1 MNITK
6 KVIDEVNVIL
16 NLEVQKADYAAAVEK
31 SIKDTCKKIQ
41 MPGFRKGMVPKSLIA
56 KRYGTEIK
64 VEEVNKLIGK
74 ALYDYIQENKLNVLS
89 EPVVSD
95 EQETIDLATAEDFTM
110 SFAIALAPEFALT
123 LDNSVKVPY
132 YTIKVEDEMVK
143 NQIEGFRAQFGE
155 RISAEDAC
163 ADDVIK
169 GNVAELD
176 ADGNIVEG
184 GIVAENATVYP
195 KYFVNADQKAKF
207 EGAKKFASVDFNPA
221 EATGNNVNEVS
232 SMLQIDKEKAE
243 GLTANF
249 RFTIT
254 DINHLEKAA
263 LNEDF
268 FTKVFGDECKTEEDF
283 NAKINA
289 MIADQLKGNS
299 EYRFTMDARTV
310 LMNQVG
316 ELKFPET
323 QLKKWLLSKEE
334 NRDAEKLDKE
344 FPEMMNQLK
353 WQLIEEKIVA
363 ANDVKVSD
371 DDIKAEAKA
380 MVSAQM
386 AQYGMGNLPEE
397 YLDQYALSLVN
408 DKKQRDQLRDSAVNR
423 KIMGVIRSAVALDE
437 KQVTMEQF
445 NELFK

>member
-6 KVIDEVNVIL
+6 TVIDDVNVIL
-16 NLEVQKADYAAAVEK
+16 NLEIEKADYAAAVEK
-31 SIKDTCKKIQ
+31 GIKDAAKNMQ
-41 MPGFRKGMVPKSLIA
+41 MPGFRKGMVPKGLVA
-56 KRYGTEIK
+56 KRFGTEIK

-74 ALYDYIQENKLNVLS
+74 AMYDYIQENKINVLG
-89 EPVVSD
+89 EPMVADS
-95 EQETIDLATAEDFTM
+95 QEAIDLATAENFTM
-110 SFAIALAPEFALT
+110 SFSLAIAPEFNVT

-132 YTIKVEDEMVK
+132 YTIKVEEEMIN
-143 NQIEGFRAQFGE
+143 NQIEGFRAQHGE
-155 RISAEDAC
+155 RVSAEEAC

-176 ADGNIVEG
+176 LEGNIVEG

-195 KYFVNADQKAKF
+195 KYFTSDEEKAKF

-221 EATGNNVNEVS
+221 AATNNNPNEIA
-232 SMLQIDKEKAE
+232 SMLQIDKEQAA

-254 DINHLEKAA
+254 DINHLEKSE

-268 FTKVFGDECKTEEDF
+268 FKKVFGEECKTADDF
-283 NAKINA
+283 NGKIKD
-289 MIADQLKGNS
+289 MIAEQLKSNS
-299 EYRFTMDARTV
+299 EYRFTVDAREV
-310 LMNQVG
+310 LMAQVG
-316 ELKFPET
+316 ELKFPEET
-323 QLKKWLLSKEE
+323 LKKWLLAKEE

-344 FPEMMNQLK
+344 FPEMMKQLT

-380 MVSAQM
+380 TVAAQM

-397 YLDQYALSLVN
+397 YLDQYAQSLVN
-408 DKKQRDQLRDSAVNR
+408 DQKQRGQLRDSAVNR
-423 KIMGVIRSAVALDE
+423 KIMGVIRAAVALDE
-437 KQVTMEQF
+437 KEVSLEEF
-445 NELFK
+445 NKLFD